1 MSWERWMRRG
11 AGLVA
16 PILLASCSSHPA
28 APPPP
33 PPAPAPAPFYVD
45 GGAGSEHG
53 NFLSHQDTET
63 TGPGG
68 VRCVIYVW
76 DRPLT
81 EKTALRLRSESCED
95 PKHPGLYFA
104 NELERVVIPITSSTL
119 FQGGD

>member
-1 MSWERWMRRG
+1 MWRG

-16 PILLASCSSHPA
+16 SILLASCSSHPA

-33 PPAPAPAPFYVD
+33 PAPAPFYIE

-53 NFLSHQDTET
+53 NFLSYQDTET
-63 TGPGG
+63 IGPGG
-68 VRCVIYVW
+68 AHCVIYVW

-81 EKTALRLRSESCED
+81 AQTALRLRSQSCEE
-95 PKHPGLYFA
+95 PGRPGLYIA

-119 FQGGD
+119 FPGQE

>member
-1 MSWERWMRRG
+1 MWRG
-11 AGLVA
+11 AGLAA
-16 PILLASCSSHPA
+16 PILLASCSSHPT
-28 APPPP
+28 PPPP
-33 PPAPAPAPFYVD
+33 PPTTVPPPFYVE
-45 GGAGSEHG
+45 GGAGSERG
-53 NFLSHQDTET
+53 NFLSVQDGEK

-68 VRCVIYVW
+68 VHCVIYVW

-104 NELERVVIPITSSTL
+104 NELERVVIPVTSSTL